1 MEGSIKSN
9 IDKLKVIPLGGLG
22 EIGKNITAIEY
33 KDEIIVIDGGLS
45 FPDEDMYGVDLLI
58 PDISYLIENKDKVK
72 GMFVTHGHEDH
83 IGAIPY
89 ILKQI
94 NMPVYGTKLTI
105 GLIENKLREHNI
117 LDICTLNSVEDK
129 QLVQLEYF
137 KIEFISVTHSI
148 ADACAIC
155 IHSPI
160 GVILHTGDFKVD
172 YTPIDGRR
180 MDLESIS
187 KIGKKGVLLLLA
199 DSTNVERKG
208 HSLSEKTIGETLD
221 RIFNGKIGRIIV
233 ATFASNIHRMQQI
246 VNASV
251 ANNRRV
257 VFSGRS
263 MENVSAVAIE
273 LGYLNIPDGYK
284 ISIDEMGNYNNN
296 EITIITTGS
305 QGEAMA
311 GLARIAFDRC

>member
-1 MEGSIKSN
+1 
-9 IDKLKVIPLGGLG
+9 
-22 EIGKNITAIEY
+22 
-33 KDEIIVIDGGLS
+33 
-45 FPDEDMYGVDLLI
+45 
-58 PDISYLIENKDKVK
+58 LIENKDKVK

-117 LDICTLNSVEDK
+117 LDICNLNSVEDK

-155 IHSPI
+155 INSPI

-199 DSTNVERKG
+199 DRKKI
-208 HSLSEKTIGETLD
+208 EKKEH
-221 RIFNGKIGRIIV
+221 K
-233 ATFASNIHRMQQI
+233 
-246 VNASV
+246 
-251 ANNRRV
+251 
-257 VFSGRS
+257 
-263 MENVSAVAIE
+263 
-273 LGYLNIPDGYK
+273 
-284 ISIDEMGNYNNN
+284 
-296 EITIITTGS
+296 
-305 QGEAMA
+305 
-311 GLARIAFDRC
+311 